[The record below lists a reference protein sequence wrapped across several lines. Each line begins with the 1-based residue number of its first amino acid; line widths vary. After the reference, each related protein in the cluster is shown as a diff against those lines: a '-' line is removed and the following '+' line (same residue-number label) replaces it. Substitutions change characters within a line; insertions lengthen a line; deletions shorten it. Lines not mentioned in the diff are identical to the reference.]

1 MYALTC
7 LIPAAGVGIRAR
19 PKTDVVPKALLR
31 VEGKP
36 ILQHSIE
43 LVRDQLGIRSI
54 IIVTGH
60 LGQSIKDYFGNGD
73 WLNVTLCYVDNQD
86 LEKGLTW
93 SIYLGR
99 KFVDDF
105 FLVLLG
111 DEFYRNTNHYRLH
124 EITFTGTLATCGAIQ
139 ANDVE
144 LIRQNYMIECV
155 GKRISRLIEK
165 PTRVKNNLMGTGTF
179 VLSPEIFP
187 LIAERYK
194 KIRRGSVDF
203 IELLDDL
210 CCEGYRINAFMLQG
224 DYVNINNAGALERAN
239 TLMKRE

>member
-1 MYALTC
+1 MHALTC
-7 LIPAAGVGIRAR
+7 LIPAAGAGIRAR
-19 PKTDVVPKALLR
+19 PKTDVVPKALLK
-31 VEGKP
+31 VGGKP

-54 IIVTGH
+54 IIVIGH

-93 SIYLGR
+93 SIYLG
-99 KFVDDF
+99 KNFVEDF

-111 DEFYRNTNHYRLH
+111 DEFYRNTNHSRLN
-124 EITFTGTLATCGAIQ
+124 EFTFAGTLATCGAIQ
-139 ANDVE
+139 TNDEE
-144 LIRQNYMIECV
+144 LIRQNYTIEYV
-155 GKRISRLIEK
+155 GERISRLIEK
-165 PTRVKNNLMGTGTF
+165 PQKVTNNLMGTGTF
-179 VLSPEIFP
+179 LLSPEIFP
-187 LIAERYK
+187 MIAERYK
-194 KIRRGSVDF
+194 KIRHGSVDF

-210 CCEGYRINAFMLQG
+210 CRKGYRINAFMLQG
-224 DYVNINNAGALERAN
+224 DYVNINNAAALERAN